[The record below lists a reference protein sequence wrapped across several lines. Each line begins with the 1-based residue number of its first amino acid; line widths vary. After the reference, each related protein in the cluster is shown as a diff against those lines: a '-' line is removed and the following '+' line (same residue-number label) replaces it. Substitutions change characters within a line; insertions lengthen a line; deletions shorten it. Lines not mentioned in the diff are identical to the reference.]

1 MKNRVS
7 GRYFLSYR
15 RSKEKKA
22 KLIKQSQKEHP
33 AGASTLKKL
42 RENQGKIG
50 VPPLKANMLGLHEA
64 ILRCK
69 VRCLTQDK
77 KKAYQRTTDI
87 FLFVL
92 NFFSIV
98 IVAFHVKAEFIKKPK
113 FHHIGLLCFLYLRTY

>member
-7 GRYFLSYR
+7 GRYFVSYC
-15 RSKEKKA
+15 RSKQKKA
-22 KLIKQSQKEHP
+22 KFIKQSQKEHP

-42 RENQGKIG
+42 RENQGKIA
-50 VPPLKANMLGLHEA
+50 VSPFKANMLGLHEA

-87 FLFVL
+87 SLFVL

-98 IVAFHVKAEFIKKPK
+98 IVAFHVKAEFIKKQR
-113 FHHIGLLCFLYLRTY
+113 FHHIGLLCFL